1 MSNRADDLKAMRQV
15 RSVLVKHWIDLGRLS
30 LRCTSG
36 VLQIRGSLMRLAG
49 MKDPLTSA
57 IVQTIFTDI
66 KRVREIKRIQPDLS
80 NWNDHGGGWTETG
93 SGSESGPSTSSGGSG
108 TTINIKS

>member
-1 MSNRADDLKAMRQV
+1 MSDRSADLKAMRQV

-36 VLQIRGSLMRLAG
+36 VLQVRGSLARLSG

-66 KRVREIKRIQPDLS
+66 KRIREIKRIQPDLS
-80 NWNDHGGGWTETG
+80 NWSDHGGGWTETG
-93 SGSESGPSTSSGGSG
+93 SGSDGGTSSSGGGSG
-108 TTINIKS
+108 TTISIKS